1 MSRPVLSFQ
10 PLCRVPQL
18 KPVVAAWLQAEWPAW
33 YGAGGAGN
41 LEGDVNDFA
50 ASEVELPVGI
60 LAFEDEA
67 PVGFGAL
74 KKESISTHTHLA
86 PWAAAGYVAPQ
97 RRGHGIGGA
106 LLKALVEHARGLAHS
121 NVYCGTSTAVTLLS
135 RAGWHEVEQVLYAG
149 KPLIIF
155 RSGA

>member
-1 MSRPVLSFQ
+1 MLSFQ
-10 PLCRVPQL
+10 LLPRVPQY
-18 KPVVAAWLQAEWPAW
+18 KPVVAAWLLVEWPAW
-33 YGAGGAGN
+33 YGTGGEGN

-60 LAFEDEA
+60 VAFEDEV

-86 PWAAAGYVAPQ
+86 PWAGAGYVSPQ
-97 RRGHGIGGA
+97 RRGHGIGCA
-106 LLKALVEHARGLAHS
+106 LLTALVEHARSLGHTS
-121 NVYCGTSTAVTLLS
+121 VYCGTSTAVTLLN
-135 RAGWHEVEQVLYAG
+135 RAGWQEVEHVLYAG
-149 KPLIIF
+149 KPLVIF